1 MLQASMSDALSPGG
15 IGKGVCVQ
23 ITCHVDLGLAGQ
35 GGTSSDGT
43 KLRLWERTMIG
54 GEGGDG

>member
-1 MLQASMSDALSPGG
+1 MSDALSPGG